1 MPANR
6 STSGRGYPLS
16 ALLLLVT
23 ASAVIM
29 AVVAPILRGPREAG
43 WGELLGAAIFGGVLL
58 VVLGSLLGLFHYSR
72 WRGVLWGGL
81 VGGVL
86 GLLLGPL
93 IFVPPASFPEVLLT
107 ALGGAVVIV
116 GVAAVAR
123 LTSVS
128 PQREP
133 EAGSPFKEPGNGAA
147 AARRQVA
154 GDDPDAGQATSS
166 R

>member
-1 MPANR
+1 MSANR
-6 STSGRGYPLS
+6 RTSGRGFPLS

-128 PQREP
+128 PNRETG
-133 EAGSPFKEPGNGAA
+133 AGNPFQETENGATA
-147 AARRQVA
+147 VRRQIA
-154 GDDPDAGQATSS
+154 GDEHDAGPQAS
-166 R
+166 